1 MPDNNR
7 LSRVTRNLLENL
19 SNNQEDSIIDIAN
32 AIVKRRTRRVS
43 GGFTSSTSSSTSSGP
58 GFAEHHDLLG
68 ITDDDHTQY
77 VHNSQARNITASHT
91 FKHNTPFVVD
101 NDTVITNLNAD
112 KLDGYHQSDFFNLAQ
127 NETVSGIPLFNGG
140 TSGESAPFS
149 VDSNYVVAN
158 LNADKV
164 DGFDFNQEV
173 KTTSSPT
180 FVDLTISSPSNI
192 YALSHDSFANFVAN
206 EHIDWTNTTNNFLT
220 TGTANTGSL
229 KATTTNDTKLILAED
244 ESNSVAFNV
253 TDTGSLVLVPTG
265 TSVLFA
271 DQKGIGSNSYTSGF
285 AGSGWQVTH
294 DSNSSEYTA
303 EFDNLTVRGTMSV
316 YELLIQQIRATNG
329 SLIIGSADK
338 VEQVEDLGGNPNVY
352 KLTIASDENSGSG
365 GADFIHFT
373 ENDLILAQKWSGTS
387 SEETGGGY
395 DPVKRVRATV
405 TETSN
410 SSGSSLNADEFKVTL
425 ESGDSISASDLPLDF
440 VRIGNTTDANRQGG
454 IYLTSEDTGA
464 PFIDIFNEVD
474 AWADWRSIDKTK
486 ARIGRLDG
494 VTDTSAGLDGNQS
507 NKYGLYSNDV
517 YLTGHIQAKTGYI
530 GTSTNGW
537 SIDQYGFTNVGS
549 TSSTRIGIGSGGYGN
564 SDQKFWVD
572 GSGQFSLGDKLTW
585 SGTALTIKGTI
596 QLSDGTEVTD
606 SGLNWRGNWATG
618 TSYAV
623 NDGVAYENSSYI
635 CISAHTSTNDN
646 DTGTGKPNT
655 SNSTGWNI
663 MAQQGTDGDVYATT
677 SSTSFAIP
685 TSTDAQETLTI
696 GTGLAYTVG
705 QSVIVSYDSN
715 NKFTGTVDGYNSGSG
730 VMTVTRS
737 THTGSGTYSSWSVN
751 LEGAPG
757 PQGVAGNDGDS
768 VDIIFRRSSSQPD
781 TPSASSSTPTNWYSD
796 VNSVPN
802 GSDPIWSSVGTKAG
816 GQTNFTW
823 EDPIQLEGQD
833 GAEGLSVAEISIFKR
848 SSSTPSE
855 PGTAGSYSFN
865 TSVLSNPP
873 SGWTSAIPSGTNPLY
888 TSRAVVT
895 STSSTGSDNSI
906 TWSTPVIMA
915 QDGATGSAG
924 KLVQLTSDAYV
935 ITYDADGSNPSPNGT
950 LTLTA
955 TSQNFNDAYFKF
967 TGTALN
973 DESEFTNGASGDD
986 ADTFSVSI
994 PNSYFSTP
1002 KTARVGVAE
1011 STADT
1016 TELAYDTI
1024 TLVAVKPG
1032 TDGTNVTNGTNGT
1045 NGNDGAPGD
1054 TGAAGDDAHTGFISN
1069 ASHVVAA
1076 DNNGNSYNLTGSG
1089 GTFHMYDGAT
1099 DVTGSNTTYTISS
1112 GTNQSSYWEK
1122 EQNGL
1127 KLKLTQSTGVYSLSS
1142 QSQSAWTSDSETFT
1156 MTAAHGGVTLTQV
1169 YTITKSIQGDTGQ
1182 TGQTGQTGSTGP
1194 QGPAGVDNQDFSWA
1208 GETLATLDTTGGL
1221 AAGLAMTSDM
1231 LGFHGAIDA
1240 GDNTN
1245 AQVSDFSTYMDS
1257 SGNFFFANQGNSN
1270 VLSWEGESLAINDSN
1285 SFLGITTEGD
1295 STAMGGLQGF
1305 FAGGSDN
1312 KGDDSTIS
1320 ITSDGKIRGSG
1331 IVVRDEIYS
1340 GHGDSNDKQDWHL
1353 ESSRLFGDGA
1363 DGNHTLYVT
1372 NNSTEV
1378 VLTSS
1383 QYSDDIIKN
1392 PSNSNPHWYLLR
1404 DVYFDTLTI
1413 DCNNAAGQAGSVYLQ
1428 TNGFRIFVRN
1438 KIIFKS
1444 YSTYSAVI
1452 RNNGGDGGDG
1462 GNGEA
1467 GTGTSGDI
1475 PTGGDAG
1482 AAGAECHQGELTD
1495 NPVTLLGGKVGKIGK
1510 QGGNGGYVTGTHYNS
1525 TTITD
1530 AKQSGS
1536 QSASY
1541 YANGTSGSSQS
1552 SSYRTFNGASGANG
1566 GAGGEGQNANVSGS
1580 SQNHEGSSGGGA
1592 GGSGGSGG
1600 GGTSTGASTK
1610 IQSLDPHLLMS
1621 ARDVFSTESL
1631 YLRRIAGGASGG
1643 SGGAGS
1649 GGGAAVVFNTNNAGI
1664 PTTVDTRLNG
1674 GGGGGSGGSG
1684 GSGGFVMI
1692 YARIIEK
1699 EDNGSGKVYIQAQ
1712 GGDGGNGGDGGSK
1725 ATTEIQF

>member
-1 MPDNNR
+1 MAFSKSDR
-7 LSRVTRNLLENL
+7 LLRNLIQKLKDAGFEGKEGDLEKVL
-19 SNNQEDSIIDIAN
+19 NN
-32 AIVKRRTRRVS
+32 VRRRR
-43 GGFTSSTSSSTSSGP
+43 GGYGFGGGAVGGTSSVAS
-58 GFAEHHDLLG
+58 EHHEMNGLL
-68 ITDDDHTQY
+68 DDDHTQY
-77 VHNSQARNITASHT
+77 VHKTQDRDITAKHT
-91 FKHNTPFVVD
+91 FKSNPAFAIE
-101 NDTVITNLNAD
+101 NDAVITNLNAD
-112 KLDGYHQSDFFNLAQ
+112 KLDGFHESSFFKLADDEVITGQ
-127 NETVSGIPLFNGG
+127 PAFNAG
-140 TSGESAPFS
+140 TESYAPFT
-149 VDSNYVVAN
+149 VDSTYLITN
-158 LNADKV
+158 LNADLW
-164 DGFDFNQEV
+164 DGNQFADYLNQDV
-173 KTTSSPT
+173 KTTASPT
-180 FVDLTISSPSNI
+180 HADLTISSPNNI
-192 YALSHDSFANFVAN
+192 YALSHDSFADFVAN
-206 EHIDWTNTTNNFLT
+206 EHINWTNTTSNFLT
-220 TGTANTGSL
+220 TGTANTGPL
-229 KATTTNDTKLILAED
+229 TATTTNDTKLTLAENG
-244 ESNSVAFNV
+244 SNSVAFNV

-271 DQKGIGSNSYTSGF
+271 DQKGVGSNSYTSGF

-425 ESGDSISASDLPLDF
+425 ESGDTISASDLPLDF
-440 VRIGNTTDANRQGG
+440 VRIGNTSDENRQGG

-530 GTSTNGW
+530 GTSTDGW

-564 SDQKFWVD
+564 SNQKFWVD

-606 SGLNWRGNWATG
+606 SGLNWRGNWTTG

-646 DTGTGKPNT
+646 NTGTGKPNT

-685 TSTDAQETLTI
+685 TASGEQETLTI

-796 VNSVPN
+796 VNSVPS

-855 PGTAGSYSFN
+855 PGTAGTYNFS
-865 TSVLSNPP
+865 TSVLSSPP
-873 SGWTSAIPSGTNPLY
+873 SGWTSAIPSGTDPLY
-888 TSRAVVT
+888 TSRAVAT
-895 STSSTGSDNSI
+895 STSSTGSDTSI

-935 ITYDADGSNPSPNGT
+935 ITYDASGSNPSPSGN

-967 TGTALN
+967 TGTAL
-973 DESEFTNGASGDD
+973 TNENSYTDGSGQNE
-986 ADTFSVSI
+986 DTFSVSI
-994 PNSYFSTP
+994 PSSYFSTP

-1032 TDGTNVTNGTNGT
+1032 SDGSNGS
-1045 NGNDGAPGD
+1045 DGADGAD
-1054 TGAAGDDAHTGFISN
+1054 GATGASGDDAHTGFISN
-1069 ASHVVAA
+1069 ASHVVAT
-1076 DNNGNSYNLTGSG
+1076 DNNGNSYNLNGSG

-1099 DVTGSNTTYTISS
+1099 DVTGTNTTYTISG
-1112 GTNQSSYWEK
+1112 GTDATSSWHK
-1122 EQNGL
+1122 TQNGL
-1127 KLKLTQSTGVYSLSS
+1127 KLTLTQSSGVYSLSS
-1142 QSQSAWTSDSETFT
+1142 QSQSSWTSDSETFT

-1182 TGQTGQTGSTGP
+1182 TGQTGSTGP

-1221 AAGLAMTSDM
+1221 SAGLAMTSDM
-1231 LGFHGAIDA
+1231 LGFHGVIGNNA
-1240 GDNTN
+1240 T

-1305 FAGGSDN
+1305 FAGGSNN
-1312 KGDDSTIS
+1312 KGADSTIS

-1331 IVVRDEIYS
+1331 IVVRDEIYT

-1363 DGNHTLYVT
+1363 DGNHTIYVT
-1372 NNSTEV
+1372 NDSTEV

-1383 QYSDDIIKN
+1383 QYSDDIVKN
-1392 PSNSNPHWYLLR
+1392 PSNSTPHWYLLR
-1404 DVYFDTLTI
+1404 DVYFDTLTF
-1413 DCNNAAGQAGSVYLQ
+1413 DCSTSTSGNAGTIYLQ
-1428 TNGFRIFVRN
+1428 TNGFRVFVRN

-1444 YSTYSAVI
+1444 YSSYNAVI
-1452 RNNGGDGGDG
+1452 RNNGGNGGNG

-1467 GTGTSGDI
+1467 GTNTSGDV

-1482 AAGAECHQGELTD
+1482 SAGAECHQGELTD
-1495 NPVTLLGGKVGKIGK
+1495 NPVTLLGGKGGKVGK
-1510 QGGNGGYVTGTHYNS
+1510 QGGNGGYVTGTYYNS

-1530 AKQSGS
+1530 AKQSGTQTS
-1536 QSASY
+1536 SY
-1541 YANGTSGSSQS
+1541 YSNGTSGGSQS
-1552 SSYRTFNGASGANG
+1552 STYRTFGGASGASG
-1566 GAGGEGQNANVSGS
+1566 GAGGQGQDANVSGS
-1580 SQNHEGSSGGGA
+1580 SQSHEGSSGGGA

-1621 ARDVFSTESL
+1621 ARDVFSTDSL

-1684 GSGGFVMI
+1684 GSGGFVMV

-1699 EDNGSGKVYIQAQ
+1699 EDNGSGKVYIQAE
-1712 GGDGGNGGDGGSK
+1712 GGDGGDGGDGGSK
-1725 ATTEIQF
+1725 ATTSEVF